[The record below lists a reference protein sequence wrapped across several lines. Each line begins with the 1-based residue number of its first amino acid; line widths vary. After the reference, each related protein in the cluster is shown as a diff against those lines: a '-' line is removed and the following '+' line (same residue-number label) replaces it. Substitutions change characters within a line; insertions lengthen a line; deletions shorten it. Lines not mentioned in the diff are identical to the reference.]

1 MSFWPPHLT
10 FPTIYLVYK
19 DVRFIELSSMT
30 IEDIRTQKQELIMFN
45 SIRRL
50 VVYSWDFVFNHEV
63 SPLRHIPD
71 VAIRHYVLQ
80 GLGLMWAAAF
90 AVAAGSYTFFAVSV
104 IGHTVLIAAAAI
116 TVTTWTAATV
126 KPDLFVRD
134 SIRK

>member
-19 DVRFIELSSMT
+19 DVRVMELSSMT

>member
-1 MSFWPPHLT
+1 M
-10 FPTIYLVYK
+10 
-19 DVRFIELSSMT
+19 ELSSMT
-30 IEDIRTQKQELIMFN
+30 IEDIRTKKQELIMFN

-104 IGHTVLIAAAAI
+104 IGHAVLIAAAAI